1 MLFSL
6 SSHVGHFLD
15 YIVKI
20 MQLKTLTFPFQD
32 AVLGPWYFI
41 AYSTVSLAELAAW
54 MFFRDGYSED
64 HVYQETVY

>member
-1 MLFSL
+1 M
-6 SSHVGHFLD
+6 
-15 YIVKI
+15 KI

-54 MFFRDGYSED
+54 TFFRDGYSED